1 LRPFFL
7 YLVHGLALTRP
18 NKYCVCTKAIAPTLR
33 PLYNATEPETA
44 AAVTNPHG
52 AEAGLGVSAQKERV
66 MTSADQSVEYSSEP
80 VLITRYPNRRLYD
93 RSQGRYVT
101 LPEIAELVRKGRTV
115 TVRDSKTGEDLTRS
129 ILTQI
134 ILEHYPER
142 MELFPVGVLN
152 SMIQAND
159 TTLRF
164 LREYLQQSL
173 TYLELLQRPAA
184 VNPLLLPIQWM
195 RTFLPNPAPLPDS
208 PLPPADAD
216 ATTLLR
222 RIADLERR
230 LDELQGE
237 AGKSERAAPPAGKR
251 RGKPSEPS

>member
-1 LRPFFL
+1 MAG
-7 YLVHGLALTRP
+7 VDQ
-18 NKYCVCTKAIAPTLR
+18 
-33 PLYNATEPETA
+33 PLE
-44 AAVTNPHG
+44 H
-52 AEAGLGVSAQKERV
+52 R
-66 MTSADQSVEYSSEP
+66 SEP

-101 LPEIAELVRKGRTV
+101 LPEVAELVRKGRTV

-129 ILTQI
+129 ILTQL

-142 MELFPVGVLN
+142 MELFPVNILN

-159 TTLRF
+159 NTLQF

-173 TYLELLQRPAA
+173 TYVELLQRSVA
-184 VNPLLLPIQWM
+184 VNPLLPMQQWM
-195 RTFLPNPAPLPDS
+195 QAFLPTSAPRAAPV
-208 PLPPADAD
+208 PPVDVD
-216 ATTLLR
+216 ATALLR

-237 AGKSERAAPPAGKR
+237 AGKPEAPPPAGKKR
-251 RGKPSEPS
+251 RKPS